1 MKFKK
6 FRDNL
11 VENFKSMTDSID
23 RIYVTSTEP
32 DKLYETYLNSF
43 PDGTNNIF
51 RTRKEHDCSACRS
64 FIKKFGSVV
73 TIKDGIVKSI
83 WDFKS
88 NDFEYDT
95 VCKAMSK
102 YVKSFPIKDVFLTW
116 ENMIGIPS
124 NKEMIEGVG
133 ISTWYH
139 FYVHVPNKFIVD
151 KNSVNEK
158 IAKNR
163 DVRNV
168 FKRSLDEISIDAV
181 NTVLELISQNSIYRG
196 NEWESVL
203 KTFKGYKNKYDNLD
217 DKQKELFAWEKF
229 FEAGVTVGKIR
240 NHSMGVLLTDIS
252 NNMNL
257 DEAVRRY
264 ESIVAPT
271 NYKRPKPV
279 YTKKM
284 LDDARKTIES
294 LGYMDS
300 LNRRF
305 AKIDDISINNVLFA
319 NRNIASNMKD
329 FDVFSVMEKESSNNR
344 KKFSKVEEIAIEDFI
359 EKVLPNV
366 SEVEVMFENRHRKNM
381 VSLITSEKESKSMFK
396 WNNSFSWA
404 YTGNIADSNIKE
416 NVKSAGGN
424 VNGVMRFS
432 IQWNDEDY
440 NPNDFD
446 AHCKISNGSHIY
458 YGNKYDYFSHG
469 QLDVDIIYPS
479 KDVPAVENIVWTDRK
494 YIEDATYRMFVHCYS
509 NNGGKSGFKAEIE
522 INGEIYTYNYNKFL
536 RQDEKVYVADII
548 VKNGKISLGKEYIDS
563 NSVSLDCW
571 GLKTNNFIP
580 VKAIMYSPNY
590 WDEQNGIGNKHYFFM
605 LDECVNPEN
614 PNGFYN
620 EYLKQE
626 LLKHKNVFEALG
638 NKLSVVDADDQLSGV
653 GFSSTIRN
661 DIIVKVKGNI
671 ERIMKVKF

>member
-1 MKFKK
+1 MEFKS

-11 VENFKSMTDSID
+11 AENFKSMTDSTD
-23 RIYVTSTEP
+23 RIYVTLAEP

-43 PDGTNNIF
+43 PAGMNNIF
-51 RTRKEHDCSACRS
+51 RTRREHDCSACRN
-64 FIKKFGSVV
+64 FIKKFGNVV
-73 TIKDGIVKSI
+73 TIKDGIVRSI

-88 NDFEYDT
+88 NNFEYDT
-95 VCKAMSK
+95 VCEVMSR
-102 YVKSFPIKDVFLTW
+102 YVKSFPIKDVFLTY

-124 NKEMIEGVG
+124 NKEVIDGVG
-133 ISTWYH
+133 IFTWRH
-139 FYVHVPNKFIVD
+139 LYVLVPNKFIVRKD
-151 KNSVNEK
+151 EVNEK
-158 IAKNR
+158 IAENR

-203 KTFKGYKNKYDNLD
+203 KIFKEYKIKYDNLN

-229 FEAGVTVGKIR
+229 FKAGITVGKIR

-252 NNMNL
+252 NNVDL

-284 LDDARKTIES
+284 LDNARKTIES

-329 FDVFSVMEKESSNNR
+329 FDVFSAMEKESTNNR

-458 YGNKYDYFSHG
+458 FRNKYDRITHG
-469 QLDVDIIYPS
+469 QLDVDIINPS
-479 KDVPAVENIVWTDRK
+479 SGVPAVENIVWTDK
-494 YIEDATYRMFVHCYS
+494 EYIKDCIYHMFVHCYS

-522 INGEIYTYNYNKFL
+522 INGEIYTYNYNKPL
-536 RQDEKVYVADII
+536 RYGETVDVADVL
-548 VKNGKISLGKEYIDS
+548 VKNGKISLGKEFIDS
-563 NSVSLDCW
+563 DSASLDFW

-605 LDECVNPEN
+605 LDGCVNPEN

-626 LLKHKNVFEALG
+626 LSKHKNVFEALG
-638 NKLSVVDADDQLSGV
+638 SKLSVVDANDQLSGV

-661 DIIVKVKGNI
+661 NIIVKVKGNI
-671 ERIMKVKF
+671 ERIMKIKF